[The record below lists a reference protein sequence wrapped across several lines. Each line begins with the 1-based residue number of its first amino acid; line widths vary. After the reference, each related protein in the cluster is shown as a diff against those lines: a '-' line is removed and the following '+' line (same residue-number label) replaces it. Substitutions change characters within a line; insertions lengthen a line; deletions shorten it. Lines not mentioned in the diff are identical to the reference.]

1 MGYELYNDDCAQ
13 ALAGFEEQANLVLT
27 SPPYDGLREYGGHG
41 FDFDSV
47 ATAVT
52 RALAPGGVLV
62 WIVGD
67 ATVHGSETGTSLRH
81 ALGFMD
87 RGLKLHDTMIY
98 EQAHVG
104 PWAANRYDQNWQ
116 YMFVFS
122 RGVSTTANIL
132 QDKPNARAGRV
143 SYMINGLGRNKDKIS
158 RVYRPQTTGG
168 NGRRGNIW
176 RYSVGLHK
184 SAPDFNAAHQHP
196 AIFPL
201 ALAKDHI
208 LTWTKPGDLVIDP
221 MAGSGTTLR
230 AAVDLGRRAVG
241 IEIQPGYCQLI
252 ERRMAQQ
259 VLL

>member
-27 SPPYDGLREYGGHG
+27 SPPYDALRQYGGHR

-67 ATVHGSETGTSLRH
+67 ATAEGSETGTSFRH

-98 EQAHVG
+98 EQAHIG

-122 RGVSTTANIL
+122 RGSPATANIL
-132 QDKPNARAGRV
+132 QDKPNATAGRV
-143 SYMINGLGRNKDKIS
+143 FHLVNGMGRHKDEATS
-158 RVYRPQTTGG
+158 TYRPHTTGG

-184 SAPDFNAAHQHP
+184 SAPDFKAAHEHP

-241 IEIQPGYCQLI
+241 IEIHPVYCQHI
-252 ERRMAQQ
+252 DRRMAQQ

>member
-1 MGYELYNDDCAQ
+1 MEYQLYNDDCAQ
-13 ALAGFEEQANLVLT
+13 ALGGFEGQANLVLT
-27 SPPYDGLREYGGHG
+27 SPPYDALRKYGGHR

-62 WIVGD
+62 WIVAD
-67 ATVHGSETGTSLRH
+67 STVDGSETGTSFRH
-81 ALGFMD
+81 ALAFIE

-104 PWAANRYDQNWQ
+104 PWTPSRYDQNWQ

-122 RGVSTTANIL
+122 RGGPATANIL
-132 QDKPNARAGRV
+132 QDKPNVTAGRV
-143 SYMINGLGRNKDKIS
+143 YHRDNGRGRHKDKSS
-158 RVYRPQTTGG
+158 RTYRPHTTGG

-176 RYSVGLHK
+176 RYSVGMHT
-184 SAPDFNAAHQHP
+184 SAPDFKAAHQHP

-208 LTWTKPGDLVIDP
+208 LTWTQPGDLVIDP
-221 MAGSGTTLR
+221 MAGSGTALR

-252 ERRMAQQ
+252 EWRMAQQ